1 MNLAQALARLEI
13 LKQSGREDQVRRLQ
27 IRIQQRFAIPFACIA
42 FAIVGSALG
51 TTPQRTSASRGFG
64 ISVLVIFGY
73 YLLMS
78 VGDALGLSHIIPP
91 WFAAWLPTIVAITA
105 GLLLLA
111 RSSRLR

>member
-51 TTPQRTSASRGFG
+51 TTPNAPALPEALALASSLF
-64 ISVLVIFGY
+64 L
-73 YLLMS
+73 
-78 VGDALGLSHIIPP
+78 
-91 WFAAWLPTIVAITA
+91 AITY
-105 GLLLLA
+105 
-111 RSSRLR
+111 